1 MSTFQGGPVLGVTFR
16 IVPVFQTVLV
26 VVTVTQ
32 LIAWHQ
38 NAQTAFKVGWV
49 QLVTIP
55 ACTAT
60 LKVVFACVIPA
71 SLEVDAKVSVP
82 GLENA
87 STTNVIAAK
96 SQELL
101 IWGNT
106 VSCRDVQANV
116 PALIMVFV
124 TRLLRNVYALKDG
137 PGMIVGRQTAQEHRS
152 VLAMDVVA
160 IQIQDGATVSRS
172 GLVRCANYLA

>member
-1 MSTFQGGPVLGVTFR
+1 M
-16 IVPVFQTVLV
+16 
-26 VVTVTQ
+26 
-32 LIAWHQ
+32 
-38 NAQTAFKVGWV
+38 AF
-49 QLVTIP
+49 
-55 ACTAT
+55 AY
-60 LKVVFACVIPA
+60 VIPA

-96 SQELL
+96 SQGLL
-101 IWGNT
+101 IWENT

-137 PGMIVGRQTAQEHRS
+137 PGTIVGRQTAQERRS
-152 VLAMDVVA
+152 VLAMEVVA